1 MIRIT
6 KKDNQALEY
15 ISVGK
20 NHKKIILFCGFK
32 SNINRWNKEFIYTLS
47 KYFQVFCVNYPQIGQ
62 SISNKI
68 NYIED
73 YVTFALEMLNI
84 KNGDNFYLLGHSMGG
99 YAVKSY
105 LNLKN
110 VPIPKA
116 VVFSNTSAGG
126 TLRVKASAE
135 TQNILMNSD
144 QKSKEYINLMIGQE
158 IEYKDLLKTFLSDI
172 EISVTKQAA
181 NFQESLILN
190 YFKNKE
196 YCESKIEVPT
206 CVIHGTSDL
215 IFPIQNAI
223 NLINL
228 CTNRNVLK
236 LNNGYH
242 NHFFNYPRFIA
253 NQISK
258 FVARS

>member
-1 MIRIT
+1 
-6 KKDNQALEY
+6 
-15 ISVGK
+15 
-20 NHKKIILFCGFK
+20 
-32 SNINRWNKEFIYTLS
+32 
-47 KYFQVFCVNYPQIGQ
+47 
-62 SISNKI
+62 
-68 NYIED
+68 
-73 YVTFALEMLNI
+73 MLNI

-99 YAVKSY
+99 YAVKAF

-110 VPIPKA
+110 VPIPKS

-126 TLRVKASAE
+126 SLRVKASAE
-135 TQNILMNSD
+135 SQNIIMNSN
-144 QKSKEYINLMIGQE
+144 QKSKEYIKLMTGHE
-158 IEYKDLLKTFLSDI
+158 IEYKDLVKTFLNDI
-172 EISVTKQAA
+172 EISVTKEAA
-181 NFQESLILN
+181 NFQEYLILK
-190 YFKNKE
+190 YFQNKN

-228 CTNRNVLK
+228 CTDRNTLK
-236 LNNGYH
+236 LTNGYH

-253 NQISK
+253 NQIYK